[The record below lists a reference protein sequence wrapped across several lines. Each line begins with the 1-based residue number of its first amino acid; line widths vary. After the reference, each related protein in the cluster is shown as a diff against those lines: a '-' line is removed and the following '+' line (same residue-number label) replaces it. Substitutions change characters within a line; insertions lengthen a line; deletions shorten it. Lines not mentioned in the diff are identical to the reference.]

1 MKNKPEQG
9 YSHSGYTPTY
19 KLIMTST
26 GVATFCY
33 LCTGTGIMRSVNT
46 TSALQ
51 LKCSDASFIMACVFI
66 VITIPVHQVI
76 CMLEA
81 DQRSRYRT
89 IAPGTRTNDFS
100 ATLLHI
106 VCVCKVRQGPRHKH
120 HRGNEHDEHSF
131 REFHTSKGLSVRNRR
146 TSSKGRANQM
156 RFAPKGLEICSFC
169 RKNSLI
175 PATSLFRLTD
185 VFSSGFPKSEIRIH
199 ETGFPQKSRGTTGI
213 RGGMHRF
220 SLGISPSIT
229 ERGVLSRK
237 VCQICRTSTLPTGVL
252 S

>member
-1 MKNKPEQG
+1 
-9 YSHSGYTPTY
+9 
-19 KLIMTST
+19 MTST

-131 REFHTSKGLSVRNRR
+131 REFHTSKELSVRNRR